1 MQHDPSYES
10 PTVRPEGDRAE
21 LREGLPGGRRE
32 LRLRIG
38 SFTVDVTEIP
48 GKSISEREWQ
58 DILLARRSYA
68 AMWGGGA
75 SDRVTNDPFD
85 GLAGS
90 PYRAW
95 HYIAWVRDGDWPRK
109 LVTMRKVAVVPA
121 ELTDRQREHPE
132 ELLPDDIRFWR
143 VETGDQTAVP
153 LWTALRAHAR
163 RLAPHDDAAELRIAS
178 TGRTGTFPHGERQ
191 ATPRQRERT
200 GIAFAAIQVLAT
212 HGDPCLLYVCTLCP
226 EFRDRVLGVSD
237 VDGVYVSTAHT
248 PTETVLGLPPGSVR
262 LDNGLR
268 VVREHKVSFPGYFVD
283 NDDAARSL
291 VTLLDEGA
299 VTVEDL
305 SRTVLAMVAQEM
317 SLGTNVRLV
326 AEALGLIARPDH
338 RRLAEI
344 LTRPQLFKYLI
355 PRLASDEPLAAMSAE
370 ELRASVLYRTKD
382 GPFSATMVVQDWAAS
397 AWAILEAAARR
408 HGRSGPSFTR
418 PTRQSRWIPVR
429 HLADRPVNRGS
440 APPGPPDGG
449 PTPLAHPAGSAGR
462 RPPRRRC

>member
-1 MQHDPSYES
+1 MQHDTSYES
-10 PTVRPEGDRAE
+10 PTVLSEDDGAE
-21 LREGLPGGRRE
+21 LREDLPGGRRQ

-48 GKSISEREWQ
+48 GKSVSEREWH
-58 DILLARRSYA
+58 DVLLARRSYA

-85 GLAGS
+85 GLDDS

-95 HYIAWVRDGDWPRK
+95 HYIAWVRDGDLPRK
-109 LVTMRKVAVVPA
+109 LVTMRKVAVVPGD
-121 ELTDRQREHPE
+121 LTRRQREHPE
-132 ELLPDDIRFWR
+132 ELLPDDIRLWK
-143 VETGDQTAVP
+143 VETGGHTAVS
-153 LWTALRAHAR
+153 LWTALKAQAR
-163 RLAPHDDAAELRIAS
+163 RLAPHDDTAELRIAS
-178 TGRTGTFPHGERQ
+178 TGRTGTFPHAERQ

-212 HGDPCLLYVCTLCP
+212 HGDPSLLYVCTLCP

-248 PTETVLGLPPGSVR
+248 PTEAVLGLPPGSVR

-268 VVREHKVSFPGYFVD
+268 LVREHKVSFPGYFVD
-283 NDDAARSL
+283 NDDAARRL
-291 VTLLDEGA
+291 RALLDEGA
-299 VTVEDL
+299 ITVDDL
-305 SRTVLAMVAQEM
+305 GRTVVGMVAREM
-317 SLGTNVRLV
+317 SHGTNVRLV
-326 AEALGLIARPDH
+326 TEALDLMTRPDH

-355 PRLASDEPLAAMSAE
+355 PRLASDEPLARMSGE
-370 ELRASVLYRTKD
+370 EFRTALLYRTKD
-382 GPFSATMVVQDWAAS
+382 GPYSATMVVQDWAAS

-408 HGRSGPSFTR
+408 HGHSGRGLRR

-429 HLADRPVNRGS
+429 QIVE
-440 APPGPPDGG
+440 
-449 PTPLAHPAGSAGR
+449 HPAQPGISASR
-462 RPPRRRC
+462 STR